1 MKEVFKMK
9 QMQEENIEKSHFVV
23 ITRNGTEKLKADDI
37 LYFESEGRKVHV
49 HTKERII
56 SFYGSI
62 EQTRRKL
69 DKRFCSCHGSYEI
82 NITKV
87 VRLSGYTVE
96 IEGGDI
102 LPVSQRKCAETRRN
116 YHAYLKE
123 HFPCNLSDDIV

>member
-1 MKEVFKMK
+1 MK